1 MKNIFTF
8 LLLMGGGIL
17 LSVGQNTTRV
27 FVDVSRHTGTINK
40 VQIQIEQESW
50 NWLDATQEGT
60 SDIWYYDITSYGDAA
75 NPAKVQYKWG
85 IHDGTTTTG
94 EDIGASCYG
103 GKLEHDF
110 IWDYKQ
116 FADAAWTTAGEDA
129 FQTNWWQF
137 FNRAILT
144 NGTTVQS
151 SNKFYFGSMRSNTVA
166 STTIT
171 LSGATAG
178 DNYYISYDKGS
189 NNWDQYVDVGS
200 VDNGD
205 GTFTATVRN
214 TAAFAYI
221 WATGGTEIGNGGTLE
236 FADMAASCGANRS
249 HTAGSTGADTWA
261 TCPATASTKDVDS
274 LFSVYP
280 NPMGSQLTV
289 EGVSEVQLASIYD
302 LTGREVLR
310 ATPNKAVFTLNTADL
325 QHGVYM
331 LSLQVGDNEITQKL
345 IK

>member
-1 MKNIFTF
+1 M
-8 LLLMGGGIL
+8 GGIL
-17 LSVGQNTTRV
+17 FSVGQNTTRV

-110 IWDYKQ
+110 VWDYKQ
-116 FADAAWTTAGEDA
+116 YTDAAWTTAGEDA
-129 FQTNWWQF
+129 FNTDWWSSL
-137 FNRAILT
+137 NRAILT

-151 SNKFYFGSMRSNTVA
+151 SNKFYFGSMRNNTVA

-178 DNYYISYDKGS
+178 NHYNISYDKGS

-214 TAAFAYI
+214 TAVFAYI
-221 WATGGTEIGNGGTLE
+221 WTTGGNDLNSNATKE
-236 FADMAASCGANRS
+236 FADMVASCGANRS

-261 TCPATASTKDVDS
+261 TCPATASTKDVVS
-274 LFSVYP
+274 SFSVYP
-280 NPMGSQLTV
+280 NPINDIIEIRAAQAV
-289 EGVSEVQLASIYD
+289 HHVRIHD
-302 LTGREVLR
+302 LTGKEVLR
-310 ATPNKAVFTLNTADL
+310 AAPNQAHFTLNTSAL
-325 QHGVYM
+325 GKGVYL
-331 LSLQVGDNEITQKL
+331 LSVVSDSNESTAKL
-345 IK
+345 VK